1 VPASDPERHTA
12 PPPAPGAPAEP
23 AAGGRGAA
31 FFDLD
36 KTLMQGSSAF
46 QFARAVRAAGL
57 ISRRQLVGDALANLK
72 FRLRGATDAET
83 DVLRDRIAASVKDV
97 RVRDFERLG
106 LPVLIRVLPRIYPEM
121 LDIAHAHQDAGRDVY
136 IITAASEELAQVLAR
151 VLAFD
156 GGIGSHFSDQIDGTY
171 TGQSDGPFMYG
182 EMKATEIRRLAGE
195 RGYDLSQ
202 SYAYSD
208 SASDV
213 PMLSVVGHAV
223 VVNPDRALAQ
233 RARENGWQTLRL
245 DPLGRRLKLIG
256 AFALAV
262 AGGRILQILAP
273 PLSGLLR
280 RLGRPPSAPARQRW
294 TPSLGGHRAT
304 PRDASDRSGSF
315 PAPGRRAGGLGG
327 RARVAARA
335 GVRRPTDWSVN
346 R

>member
-1 VPASDPERHTA
+1 MF
-12 PPPAPGAPAEP
+12 PPAPGEP
-23 AAGGRGAA
+23 AGAPGAPTGPVAGGRGAA

-83 DVLRDRIAASVKDV
+83 DLLRDRIAASVRGV

-151 VLAFD
+151 VLALD
-156 GGIGSHFSDQIDGTY
+156 GGIGSHFSDQVDGIY

-182 EMKATEIRRLAGE
+182 EMKATEIRRLAAE

-208 SASDV
+208 SVSDV
-213 PMLSVVGHAV
+213 PMLSAVGHAV
-223 VVNPDRALAQ
+223 VVSPDRALAEQ
-233 RARENGWQTLRL
+233 ARDHGWQTLRL
-245 DPLGRRLKLIG
+245 DPLGRRLKVIG
-256 AFALAV
+256 GLALAV
-262 AGGRILQILAP
+262 GVGRGLRILTPSLSGVARRFGWAPVRLDRLAWATR
-273 PLSGLLR
+273 LSGLAD
-280 RLGRPPSAPARQRW
+280 G
-294 TPSLGGHRAT
+294 
-304 PRDASDRSGSF
+304 PRDAVRRAGPI
-315 PAPGRRAGGLGG
+315 PAPRRLAGWPGRRPVSADQH
-327 RARVAARA
+327 R
-335 GVRRPTDWSVN
+335 VRRPTDWSVN